1 MSATGPGTLKCVI
14 AAATPAVLAA
24 LGQHVSAGNIRRAGP
39 GAVLV
44 HTVLEPS
51 ELRDLISRQTGKG
64 EPLLVVE
71 FEKWS
76 GFGTGIDREW
86 LLARGH

>member
-1 MSATGPGTLKCVI
+1 MSAIGPGTLKCII
-14 AAATPAVLAA
+14 AAATPAALAA
-24 LGQHVSAGNIRRAGP
+24 LREHAGANNIREAGE

-44 HTVLEPS
+44 YTALEPS
-51 ELRDLISRQTGKG
+51 ELRDLLSLDTAEG
-64 EPLLVVE
+64 ESLLVLE